1 MEFKLFSKKNLF
13 FAIVISLVMV
23 LAISFGTFSSA
34 HASVNYNSSE
44 SNGWKTW
51 TLEPGQ
57 TQLDVQAPH
66 HVEPYNDAIWGVQD
80 HHEYYWD
87 KNNGIKYPQLS
98 ITDDFWGSGST
109 LTVHYISWCP
119 KALTDVDYA
128 FTVVAMN
135 HQGEIEARFRA
146 TGDDSVSDKP
156 CSEEI
161 WQSDCVWGKK
171 SIAHDPMNYNG
182 VFYIEKVQVDD

>member
-1 MEFKLFSKKNLF
+1 MNTKILNKKNLLVSVAI
-13 FAIVISLVMV
+13 AIVMSLLIS
-23 LAISFGTFSSA
+23 IGTFSSA
-34 HASVNYNSSE
+34 YAIGNYNSSE

-51 TLEPGQ
+51 TLESWQ

-66 HVEPYNDAIWGVQD
+66 HVEPYNGDLWGVPD
-80 HHEYYWD
+80 YHSYYWD
-87 KNNGIKYPQLS
+87 EDNAIKAPQLHIS
-98 ITDDFWGSGST
+98 EDVFGGDST
-109 LTVHYISWCP
+109 LYVHFTSWCP
-119 KALTDVDYA
+119 GFLTDVDYQ

-135 HQGEIEARFRA
+135 HQGEIEARFVA
-146 TGDDSVSDKP
+146 SGDEGYNEHLGT
-156 CSEEI
+156 EEI